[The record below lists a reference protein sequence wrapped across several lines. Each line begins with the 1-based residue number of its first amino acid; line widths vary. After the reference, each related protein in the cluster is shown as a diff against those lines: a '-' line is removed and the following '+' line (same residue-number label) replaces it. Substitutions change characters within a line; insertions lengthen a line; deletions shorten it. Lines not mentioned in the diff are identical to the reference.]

1 MLSLTH
7 YGLSTTGWRVLC
19 WLFILQLAR
28 AMILHFFGS
37 RMHKISKVRQG
48 NLERGVTWN
57 TAHSSAPYSRT
68 GTVRLASWDGIGRYI
83 SALSYRGLEVS
94 DS

>member
-1 MLSLTH
+1 MLAIYTSIGTCDDFAL
-7 YGLSTTGWRVLC
+7 
-19 WLFILQLAR
+19 
-28 AMILHFFGS
+28 FGS

-57 TAHSSAPYSRT
+57 VAHSSAPYSRT
-68 GTVRLASWDGIGRYI
+68 GTVRLTSWDGIGRNT
-83 SALSYRGLEVS
+83 SALSYHGLQVS